1 MSADQFTRLA
11 IARKTGEPPAANR
24 ATVGKT
30 QLGHRIRELK
40 VNLVRDVLHAISM
53 ASPDELGDLFPA
65 ALERANP
72 VSTASTR
79 AAQLPSEARER
90 GAHERRPS
98 AATKTRDTWVPLA
111 ENGANERDAS
121 SPPPP
126 NDPFDIT
133 SPMELLA
140 STDDPPLRPAAV
152 HEPPARMP
160 SILEHPRPAESV
172 TSLVDGDKEA
182 ASERRPTVVLREGEH
197 LLSATGS
204 GVVIRRERRV
214 SPPR

>member
-1 MSADQFTRLA
+1 MSADQFTRQA
-11 IARKTGEPPAANR
+11 GARKTGEGPADR
-24 ATVGKT
+24 AAVGET
-30 QLGHRIRELK
+30 QLGRRIRELK
-40 VNLVRDVLHAISM
+40 VNLVRGVMHAISM
-53 ASPDELGDLFPA
+53 ASPDELGDIVPRA
-65 ALERANP
+65 AFERADS
-72 VSTASTR
+72 V
-79 AAQLPSEARER
+79 AAQLPNEARKR
-90 GAHERRPS
+90 RADAHEHRPS
-98 AATKTRDTWVPLA
+98 PAGKTRGMWITLA
-111 ENGANERDAS
+111 DNAANEREAS
-121 SPPPP
+121 SPPLP

-140 STDDPPLRPAAV
+140 STDDPSPRPAAV